1 MKSIKLM
8 GVALVALAV
17 MGSAASIASAAEFKS
32 TEAKTEVSG
41 VQEKGNVHEITIE
54 GTSALKCK
62 SATFLTSGAVKFP
75 TTTLTV
81 TPTYASCE
89 AFGFTE
95 AQTAVSM
102 DGCVYELQQPNVNLE
117 GDLAIRCPAGNA
129 ITIKTTGKISNCEVL
144 IPEAG
149 NTSLR
154 FVQYKNN
161 GGTPSKVGVE
171 FAVTGIQSKVTE
183 TGVFCPLTLGEKKNG
198 TYKGKS
204 VMEDKNAKAGLSV
217 S

>member
-1 MKSIKLM
+1 MKLIKLISI
-8 GVALVALAV
+8 ALAIFAV
-17 MGSAASIASAAEFKS
+17 MGSAAAIASAAEFKS
-32 TEAKTEVSG
+32 TEATTEVAG
-41 VQEKGNVHEITIE
+41 VQEKGNVHEINIE
-54 GTSALKCK
+54 GTSTLKCK
-62 SATFLTSGAVKFP
+62 SATFVTAGAVKFP

-81 TPTYASCE
+81 TPTYGSCE

-102 DGCVYELQQPNVNLE
+102 DGCTYELQQPNANLE
-117 GDLAIRCPAGNA
+117 GNLAIRCPAGNA
-129 ITIKTTGKISNCEVL
+129 ITIKTTGKFSNCEVL
-144 IPEAG
+144 IPESG

-161 GGTPSKVGVE
+161 GGTPSKVGME

-183 TGVFCPLTLGEKKNG
+183 TGLFCPLTLGEKKNG

-204 VMEDKNAKAGLSV
+204 VMEDKKAKAGLSV